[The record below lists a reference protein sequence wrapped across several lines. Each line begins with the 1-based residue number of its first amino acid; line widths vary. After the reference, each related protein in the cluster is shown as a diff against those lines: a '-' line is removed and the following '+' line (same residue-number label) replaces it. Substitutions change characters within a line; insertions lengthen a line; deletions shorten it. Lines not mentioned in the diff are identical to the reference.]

1 MKIFL
6 AALDNGHIT
15 EATLD
20 VFRTEPL
27 PADHPYWRH
36 PRHCHAAYCQPFTD
50 PVSAA
55 KVVADN
61 IQRLLQDRPLINQ
74 VDRTGLVTKSLVD
87 ILYH

>member
-1 MKIFL
+1 MVDEDLL
-6 AALDNGHIT
+6 ASLDSGHIA

-36 PRHCHAAYCQPFTD
+36 PRVSITPHIASLTD
-50 PVSAA
+50 PISAA

-61 IQRLLQDRPLINQ
+61 IQRLLQGRPLLNQ
-74 VDRTGLVTKSLVD
+74 VDRTAG
-87 ILYH
+87 Y